1 MGLIFAALP
10 RPDTLLALLLGAV
23 LATAF
28 FWPRLRYAQFRRRRL
43 DAALARG
50 QERIAALQREA
61 DFRLELVRALV
72 EAYPRPVF
80 VTDRYREILFA
91 NQAALDLV
99 GLPRA
104 DVIKRVA
111 ASVLQD
117 YDTTRLLQDALRSG
131 LPQDQTFKR
140 VITGQ
145 TWHVLVTPIRL
156 APYPDQSSVPAAASP
171 APPPGAT
178 HLVLAVEDLTE
189 LRRLE
194 TVRRD
199 FVSHVSHELRT
210 PLAALKLLSETLSR
224 AVESDPPAARDFARR
239 IGGEIDHLAQ
249 MVAELLELSRIESGK
264 VRLSLEPTD
273 LAGVVEVA
281 LQRMRPLADERGV
294 SLGFEMPPG
303 LPDALADAAR
313 IGEVLVNLLH
323 NGLKY
328 TPAGGTVT
336 VSAEV
341 VGEGADQA
349 LAVHVRDSGVGIAD
363 DDLPRVFERF
373 FKVDRAR
380 TRDAEPVA
388 AGAASGDG
396 LTPAQARAASGT
408 GLGLAIARHLVEL
421 HGGRIW
427 AESALGRGSTF
438 TFTLPLAPPELAEL
452 SEPAAGETET
462 GAGLAAQEA
471 AAEAVG

>member
-1 MGLIFAALP
+1 MDLTLAALP
-10 RPDTLLALLLGAV
+10 RPDTLLALLLGAA
-23 LATAF
+23 LATAI
-28 FWPRLRYAQFRRRRL
+28 FWPRLRYAEFRRRRL

-50 QERIAALQREA
+50 QERITALQSEA

-117 YDTTRLLQDALRSG
+117 YDTTRLLQDALHSG

-140 VITGQ
+140 AVTGQ
-145 TWHVLVTPIRL
+145 TWHVLVTPVRL
-156 APYPDQSSVPAAASP
+156 APYPDQSSEPAAVTSA
-171 APPPGAT
+171 PPGAT

-210 PLAALKLLSETLSR
+210 PLAALKLLSETLTG

-264 VRLSLEPTD
+264 VRLNLEPTD
-273 LAGVVEVA
+273 LAGVAEVA

-294 SLGFEMPPG
+294 SLGIEMPPD

-341 VGEGADQA
+341 VGDDGGQM
-349 LAVHVRDSGVGIAD
+349 LAAHVRDTGVGIAD

-380 TRDAEPVA
+380 TRDAEPAA
-388 AGAASGDG
+388 AGVDAGGG
-396 LTPAQARAASGT
+396 LAPEQQRAASGT

-427 AESALGRGSTF
+427 AESALGRGSIF
-438 TFTLPLAPPELAEL
+438 TFTLPLAPAEPT
-452 SEPAAGETET
+452 EPARPEEGEKET
-462 GAGLAAQEA
+462 SMGPDAREA
-471 AAEAVG
+471 AARAVG

>member
-1 MGLIFAALP
+1 MGSVLAALP
-10 RPDTLLALLLGAV
+10 RPDTLLALLLGAA
-23 LATAF
+23 LAGGIL
-28 FWPRLRYAQFRRRRL
+28 WPRLRYAEFRRRRL
-43 DAALARG
+43 DAAVARG
-50 QERIAALQREA
+50 QERIVALQREA
-61 DFRLELVRALV
+61 DFRLDLVRALV

-117 YDTTRLLQDALRSG
+117 YDTTRLLQDALHSG

-140 VITGQ
+140 PVTGQ
-145 TWHVLVTPIRL
+145 TWHVLVTPVRL
-156 APYPDQSSVPAAASP
+156 APYPDQPSEPP

-210 PLAALKLLSETLSR
+210 PLAALKLLSETLTS

-273 LAGVVEVA
+273 VTGVVEVA

-294 SLGFEMPPG
+294 ALGAEVPPG
-303 LPDALADAAR
+303 LPDALADADR

-328 TPAGGTVT
+328 TPVGGTVT

-341 VGEGADQA
+341 VGDGADRA
-349 LAVHVRDSGVGIAD
+349 LAVHVRDTGVGIAN

-380 TRDAEPVA
+380 TRDAEPA
-388 AGAASGDG
+388 TAGADAGG
-396 LTPAQARAASGT
+396 LAPAQARAASGT

-438 TFTLPLAPPELAEL
+438 TFTLPPALAEPAEPA
-452 SEPAAGETET
+452 EPAAGETET
-462 GAGLAAQEA
+462 GTGPGAREA
-471 AAEAVG
+471 TAEAVG

>member
-1 MGLIFAALP
+1 MDLVLAALP
-10 RPDTLLALLLGAV
+10 RPDTLLALVLGAV
-23 LATAF
+23 LAAAL
-28 FWPRLRYAQFRRRRL
+28 FWPRLRYAEFRRRRL

-50 QERIAALQREA
+50 HERIAALQREA
-61 DFRLELVRALV
+61 DSRLELVRALV

-117 YDTTRLLQDALRSG
+117 YDTTRLLQDALHSG

-140 VITGQ
+140 AVTGQ
-145 TWHVLVTPIRL
+145 TWHVLVTPVRL
-156 APYPDQSSVPAAASP
+156 APYPDQPSE
-171 APPPGAT
+171 PPGAT

-273 LAGVVEVA
+273 VTGVVEVA

-294 SLGFEMPPG
+294 SLRAETPPG

-328 TPAGGTVT
+328 TPAGGMVT

-341 VGEGADQA
+341 VGEGVDQA
-349 LAVHVRDSGVGIAD
+349 LAVHVRDTGVGIAEE
-363 DDLPRVFERF
+363 DLPRVFERF

-380 TRDAEPVA
+380 TRDTELVA
-388 AGAASGDG
+388 AGAGADDG
-396 LTPAQARAASGT
+396 LAPAQARAASGT

-427 AESALGRGSTF
+427 AESTLGRGSTF
-438 TFTLPLAPPELAEL
+438 TFTLPLAPAETPA
-452 SEPAAGETET
+452 PAAGETET
-462 GAGLAAQEA
+462 GTGPGARET

>member
-1 MGLIFAALP
+1 MGSVLAALP
-10 RPDTLLALLLGAV
+10 RPDTLLALLLGAA
-23 LATAF
+23 LAGGIL
-28 FWPRLRYAQFRRRRL
+28 WPRLRYAEFRRRRL
-43 DAALARG
+43 DAAVARG
-50 QERIAALQREA
+50 QERITALQREA
-61 DFRLELVRALV
+61 DFRLDLVRALV

-117 YDTTRLLQDALRSG
+117 YDTTRLLQDALHSG

-140 VITGQ
+140 AVTGQ
-145 TWHVLVTPIRL
+145 TWHVLVTPVRL
-156 APYPDQSSVPAAASP
+156 APYPEQPFEPAAQP
-171 APPPGAT
+171 PLPPGAT

-210 PLAALKLLSETLSR
+210 PLAALKLLSETLTR

-239 IGGEIDHLAQ
+239 IGSEIDHLAQ

-281 LQRMRPLADERGV
+281 LQRMQPLADECGV

-328 TPAGGTVT
+328 TPAGGMVT

-349 LAVHVRDSGVGIAD
+349 L
-363 DDLPRVFERF
+363 
-373 FKVDRAR
+373 
-380 TRDAEPVA
+380 
-388 AGAASGDG
+388 
-396 LTPAQARAASGT
+396 
-408 GLGLAIARHLVEL
+408 
-421 HGGRIW
+421 
-427 AESALGRGSTF
+427 
-438 TFTLPLAPPELAEL
+438 
-452 SEPAAGETET
+452 
-462 GAGLAAQEA
+462 
-471 AAEAVG
+471 

>member
-1 MGLIFAALP
+1 MDLVLAALP
-10 RPDTLLALLLGAV
+10 RPDTLLALLLGAA
-23 LATAF
+23 LAAAA
-28 FWPRLRYAQFRRRRL
+28 FWPRLRYAEFRRRRL

-50 QERIAALQREA
+50 QERIAALQHEA

-99 GLPRA
+99 GLPRT

-117 YDTTRLLQDALRSG
+117 YDTTRLLHDALHSG

-140 VITGQ
+140 AVTGQ

-156 APYPDQSSVPAAASP
+156 APYPDQPSEPAAQL
-171 APPPGAT
+171 PGAT

-273 LAGVVEVA
+273 VTGVVEVA

-294 SLGFEMPPG
+294 SLHAEAPPD
-303 LPDALADAAR
+303 LPDALVDAAR

-328 TPAGGTVT
+328 TPAGGMVT

-341 VGEGADQA
+341 VGDGAGDGGEQM
-349 LAVHVRDSGVGIAD
+349 LAVHVRDTGVGIAEE
-363 DDLPRVFERF
+363 DLPRVFERF

-380 TRDAEPVA
+380 TRDAEPAA
-388 AGAASGDG
+388 AGADSGNG
-396 LTPAQARAASGT
+396 LAPAQARAASGT

-427 AESALGRGSTF
+427 AESTLGRSSSF
-438 TFTLPLAPPELAEL
+438 TFTLPLAPLELAEPA
-452 SEPAAGETET
+452 EPIAGETET
-462 GAGLAAQEA
+462 GVGPATREA
-471 AAEAVG
+471 TAEAVG

>member
-1 MGLIFAALP
+1 MDLVLAALP

-28 FWPRLRYAQFRRRRL
+28 FWPRLRYAEFRRRRL

-99 GLPRA
+99 GLPRT

-117 YDTTRLLQDALRSG
+117 YDTTRLLQDALHSG

-140 VITGQ
+140 AVTGQ
-145 TWHVLVTPIRL
+145 TWHVLVTPVRL
-156 APYPDQSSVPAAASP
+156 APYPDQSAE
-171 APPPGAT
+171 PPGAT

-210 PLAALKLLSETLSR
+210 PLAALKLLSETLTR

-264 VRLSLEPTD
+264 VQLSLEPTD
-273 LAGVVEVA
+273 VAGVVEVA

-294 SLGFEMPPG
+294 SLRTEMPPG

-328 TPAGGTVT
+328 TPAGGMVT

-341 VGEGADQA
+341 VGEAADQE
-349 LAVHVRDSGVGIAD
+349 LAVHVRDTGVGIAEE
-363 DDLPRVFERF
+363 DLPRVFERF

-380 TRDAEPVA
+380 TRDTELVA
-388 AGAASGDG
+388 AGADAGEG
-396 LTPAQARAASGT
+396 LAPAQASAASGT

-427 AESALGRGSTF
+427 AESTLGRGSTF
-438 TFTLPLAPPELAEL
+438 TFTLPLAPAEPPT
-452 SEPAAGETET
+452 PAAGETET
-462 GAGLAAQEA
+462 GTEPGAREA
-471 AAEAVG
+471 TAEAVG